1 MGTKTKNKPGTLK
14 EFFSSF
20 FSLKPAEK
28 NAIQSGVSN
37 MLASAS
43 GNPDDIQRLVL
54 DASQCYPRNQALLE
68 QYRRNNRNFL
78 TRIWHNL
85 NGDNARLVA
94 AMSENHGA
102 GIYAATVMIEQV
114 KSRNLLSDEKLN
126 EVCQRLSDFREE
138 FDSEFETIYDTLC
151 LFMEQNSVR
160 QNQLEDDL
168 CFVIKQMVA
177 LEERLTILET
187 QPNIVSC
194 PSCGNS
200 ILHGQLVCVKCGTV
214 VEASFPRL
222 ENSANHDELS
232 QYAQVIS
239 AIIKKAIQEEQ
250 DMKQYEWSK
259 TAKRCAK
266 KLLRIKNIL
275 TQNSQKLA
283 VSSDLIT
290 KIDEAIGACANP
302 EFQIALIGAIKAGKS
317 TLMNAIAGSEIASAD
332 VNPETASLTKFR
344 ASRDA
349 KNHLKVFF
357 YKEDEWKKLL
367 ESASSGK
374 KSSFIDEYK
383 KSDADQIKE
392 KYIGHVSHRETYD
405 TIETMKADIKKWTSA
420 QSPEHFFVKEVHV
433 ELASFPMPPEVVF
446 VDTPG
451 LDDPVAYR
459 SVITQNYLKRADAVV
474 VCIKADPLS
483 GTNLDMLHDVFAVFS
498 SDRARRNHVFVC
510 ATQCDNR
517 NNPKE
522 DWDKLKFKWCETLQ
536 GDSYFGDIASAQ
548 KNTISLAALFYL
560 NLIQTPDI
568 HAASERMQRQLISA
582 MAKYVKVSISDSNAE
597 KYAENFETLIQKTNI
612 RYLISRL
619 KEDIIDKRVEIRER
633 DITER
638 YEACAEALH
647 AFTQRMIKEQN
658 QKIITIQADI
668 SELKRARVRAESKRQ
683 SKQKE
688 LQDMRIGFRSLKTR
702 IESIQRDLKTVINQA
717 KPSGRI

>member
-1 MGTKTKNKPGTLK
+1 MDTKTNNKPGKFKQL
-14 EFFSSF
+14 FSSF
-20 FSLKPAEK
+20 FTLKPAEK

-37 MLASAS
+37 MLASAK
-43 GNPDDIQRLVL
+43 GKPDDIKNMVL
-54 DASQCYPRNQALLE
+54 AAAQCYPRNQAFLE

-85 NGDNARLVA
+85 NGDNARLIA

-114 KSRNLLSDEKLN
+114 KSQNLLSDEKLN
-126 EVCQRLSDFREE
+126 EVCQRLCDFREE
-138 FDSEFETIYDTLC
+138 CDSEFETIYDTLC
-151 LFMEQNSVR
+151 LYMEQNSVR

-168 CFVIKQMVA
+168 CVVIKQMVA
-177 LEERLTILET
+177 LEERVIVLEA

-194 PSCGNS
+194 SSCGNL

-222 ENSANHDELS
+222 EDSANHDELF

-266 KLLRIKNIL
+266 KLLRIKNVL
-275 TQNSQKLA
+275 TQNRLELP
-283 VSSDLIT
+283 VPSDLIT
-290 KIDEAIGACANP
+290 KIDCAIGACANP
-302 EFQIALIGAIKAGKS
+302 VFQIALIGAIKAGKS

-344 ASRDA
+344 ASRDG
-349 KNHLKVFF
+349 KNHLKVIF
-357 YKEDEWKKLL
+357 YKEDEWEKILD
-367 ESASSGK
+367 SASSGK
-374 KSSFIDEYK
+374 KSRFIDEYK
-383 KSDADQIKE
+383 STHADQIKE
-392 KYIGHVSHRETYD
+392 KYIGHVFQRKTYD
-405 TIETMKADIKKWTSA
+405 TVEKMKDEIKKWTSA
-420 QSPEHFFVKEVHV
+420 QSPEHFFVKEVQV

-459 SVITQNYLKRADAVV
+459 SKITQDYLKRADAVV

-483 GTNLDMLHDVFAVFS
+483 GTNLDMLHDVFALFS
-498 SDRARRNHVFVC
+498 SDRARRNNVFVC
-510 ATQCDNR
+510 ATQCDSR
-517 NNPKE
+517 NKPEE
-522 DWDKLKFKWCETLQ
+522 DWDKMKANWCETLQ

-560 NLIQTPDI
+560 NLIQAPDI
-568 HAASERMQRQLISA
+568 HAASENLQGQLIPT
-582 MAKYVKVSISDSNAE
+582 MMKFIKVNYFEPPLDQ
-597 KYAENFETLIQKTNI
+597 YAANRKVLIQKTNI
-612 RYLISRL
+612 GYLISRL

-638 YEACAEALH
+638 YEACAEALR
-647 AFTQRMIKEQN
+647 AFTQRMISEQN
-658 QKIITIQADI
+658 QKIITFQADI
-668 SELKRARVRAESKRQ
+668 SELKKARVRAESERQ

-717 KPSGRI
+717 KPSGRN